1 MNASGSPMEGKE
13 RWPKKSSRMKIKVT
27 GMTCAS
33 CSGSVKRALE
43 KMPEVMNADVD
54 HTSGTATV
62 SYREGRIG
70 ASEMMRSIESSG
82 FGVEA
87 LSVEIRIDGMTCAAC
102 SSTVESALK
111 SIPGVISANVN
122 LSNKSAIVRYLNGS
136 VPLSIIKNTVNDLG
150 YSYQGVVGKDEADT
164 SKQEARKQRLRLIR
178 VILGFSVSL
187 PMMALMHVDVHLPLD
202 MSFLFLVLTVPIL
215 SFIAY
220 PIFRSALAS
229 LWHLSLTMDVMY
241 AMGISAAFISS
252 AMGTFG
258 IILDHHFNFYDTTI
272 MLASFLTLGRY
283 LEYRAMSRTGDAVR
297 KLIGLRPRKANRL
310 VDGRL
315 EIVDADDL
323 SVGDLFVIKPGERVP
338 VDGSVKDGR
347 SYVDESMISGEP
359 VPSLKKEGDEVIG
372 GTLNQK
378 GALTAEATR
387 VGADTMLSQIVK
399 LVSEA
404 QSSKPALQKIADRVV
419 TYFIPVVLAI
429 SIGSFV
435 LWYLILGES
444 LLFSLT
450 ALISVMVIACPCAL
464 GLASPT
470 AVTVGIGRGAEMG
483 ILIKGGD
490 VLERAENVD
499 TVLLDK
505 TGTVTMGRPEVTSVD
520 AFGIDERELLAHAL
534 PVESL
539 SDHPLAR
546 AITDHA
552 RKAGVDPE
560 GVRDFDLVDGRGV
573 SGTVKGVK
581 VLIGNRRMMNEAGIA
596 IPRSVDERMA
606 GMERE
611 GKTASL
617 VSISGM
623 IAGII
628 GIEDPV
634 KEGASEA
641 VSSMKRMGI
650 RTMMVTGDNPR
661 TARAVAQKVG
671 IEEVFSEVLPG
682 GKSEKVDELQR
693 KGRRVAFVGDGINDA
708 PALARSDVGIAIGTG
723 TDIAIDS
730 AGIVLVGGNL
740 KNALHSLKL
749 SKKVMGRV
757 RMNLFWAFAYNTA
770 LIPAAAGALHPLF
783 GIHFRPEWGALAMAL
798 SSVTVITLSL
808 MLKRYDPGS
817 G

>member
-1 MNASGSPMEGKE
+1 
-13 RWPKKSSRMKIKVT
+13 MKIKVT

-43 KMPEVMNADVD
+43 KMPGVMNADVD
-54 HTSGTATV
+54 HASGMATV
-62 SYREGRIG
+62 SYKGGGIS
-70 ASEMMRSIESSG
+70 ASEMRRSIESSG
-82 FGVEA
+82 YGVEA
-87 LSVEIRIDGMTCAAC
+87 QSVEVRIDGMTCASC
-102 SSTVESALK
+102 SSAVEAALT

-122 LSNKSAIVRYLNGS
+122 LSNKSAIVRFLEGT
-136 VPLSIIKNTVNDLG
+136 VPLSTIRDAVNGLG
-150 YSYQGVVGKDEADT
+150 YSYQGVIGKEEADT
-164 SKQEARKQRLRLIR
+164 SDREGRKQRLRLIR
-178 VILGFSVSL
+178 IILGFSISL
-187 PMMALMHVDVHLPLD
+187 PMLALMHIDVHLPVD
-202 MSFLFLVLTVPIL
+202 MSLSFLMITVPVL
-215 SFIAY
+215 SFIGY
-220 PIFRSALAS
+220 PIFRSAFTS
-229 LWHLSLTMDVMY
+229 LLHRSLTMDVMY

-252 AMGTFG
+252 VMGTFG
-258 IILDHHFNFYDTTI
+258 IVLDGHFNFYDTTI

-283 LEYRAMSRTGDAVR
+283 LENRAMSRTGDAVR

-315 EIVDADDL
+315 EIVDADEL
-323 SVGDLFVIKPGERVP
+323 SVGDLFVIRPGERVP
-338 VDGSVKDGR
+338 VDGRVKDGR
-347 SYVDESMISGEP
+347 SYVDESMINGEP
-359 VPSLKKEGDEVIG
+359 IPSQKGKGEEVIG

-378 GALTAEATR
+378 GVLTVEATR
-387 VGADTMLSQIVK
+387 VGADTMLSQIVR

-419 TYFIPVVLAI
+419 TYFIPAVLAI

-435 LWYLILGES
+435 LWYLVLGES

-490 VLERAENVD
+490 ILERAERID
-499 TVLLDK
+499 TVLFDK

-520 AFGIDERELLAHAL
+520 AFGIDEGALLSFVA

-546 AITDHA
+546 AITERAKMSEKETD
-552 RKAGVDPE
+552 E
-560 GVRDFDLVDGRGV
+560 VRDFELIEGRGV
-573 SGTVKGVK
+573 MGTVKGSK
-581 VLIGNRRMMNEAGIA
+581 VRIGNRRMMKEGGIE
-596 IPRSVDERMA
+596 IPPMVEERMER
-606 GMERE
+606 METE

-617 VSISGM
+617 VSISGR
-623 IAGII
+623 IAGLI

-641 VSSMKRMGI
+641 VSSIKSMGI

-661 TARAVAQKVG
+661 TAKAVARKVG
-671 IEEVFSEVLPG
+671 IDEVLAEVLPG
-682 GKSEKVDELQR
+682 GKSEKVVELQR
-693 KGRRVAFVGDGINDA
+693 KGRKVAFIGDGINDA

-730 AGIVLVGGNL
+730 AGIVLVSGKLN
-740 KNALHSLKL
+740 NALHSLKL
-749 SKKVMGRV
+749 SRKVMGRV

-783 GIHFRPEWGALAMAL
+783 GVHFRPEWGALAMAL
-798 SSVTVITLSL
+798 SSVTVISLSL
-808 MLKRYDPGS
+808 MLKRYDPAS